1 MEAERGRERVA
12 RPDKGGGEKNRFKIR
27 FSLFSSFFSFLMLFR
42 ASALR
47 KETATGL
54 INSGFLSD
62 RGASTTTKLQEGG
75 MGQTFS
81 K

>member
-1 MEAERGRERVA
+1 
-12 RPDKGGGEKNRFKIR
+12 
-27 FSLFSSFFSFLMLFR
+27 MLFR

-62 RGASTTTKLQEGG
+62 RDDDDDKVGG
-75 MGQTFS
+75 RGRLFQNNYERRFRLKRGGGREDALS
-81 K
+81 SLSLSLLCRSI

>member
-1 MEAERGRERVA
+1 M
-12 RPDKGGGEKNRFKIR
+12 P
-27 FSLFSSFFSFLMLFR
+27 FR

-62 RGASTTTKLQEGG
+62 RDDDDDDKVGG
-75 MGQTFS
+75 RGRLFQNNYERRFRLKRGGGREDALS
-81 K
+81 SLSLSLLCRSI